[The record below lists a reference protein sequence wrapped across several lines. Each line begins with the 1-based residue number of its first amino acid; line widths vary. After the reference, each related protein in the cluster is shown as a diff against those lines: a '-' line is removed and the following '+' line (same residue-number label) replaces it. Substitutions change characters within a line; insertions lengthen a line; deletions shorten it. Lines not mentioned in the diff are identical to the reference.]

1 MTVTALAI
9 SAPLA
14 TPLATPLHRPH
25 LCLGAVARRAV
36 VNLSI
41 GCLVPAAVFYTL
53 FAVAGVWFAI
63 LATLAW
69 SYGTLAWR
77 ALTGRRTSALLVL
90 TTAVLTGRTAVA
102 LATASPFV
110 YFLQPIVSDGL
121 LATVF
126 LVSLVAGRPLAAK
139 IAGDFYPVDEELAA
153 RSRIARLFRGLT
165 MLWAVLWLAKSTI
178 GLWLLLTVPLETY
191 VPLKAGIA
199 LGINITSG
207 VITLAAV
214 AHVARRERLLAS

>member
-14 TPLATPLHRPH
+14 TPLHRPH
-25 LCLGAVARRAV
+25 LCLGTVARRAA

-110 YFLQPIVSDGL
+110 YFLQPILSDGV
-121 LATVF
+121 LATAFV
-126 LVSLVAGRPLAAK
+126 VSLVAGRPLAAK

-165 MLWAVLWLAKSTI
+165 MLWAALWLAKATI

-207 VITLAAV
+207 VITLVAV
-214 AHVARRERLLAS
+214 AHVARRERLLAA

>member
-1 MTVTALAI
+1 MTVTAL
-9 SAPLA
+9 SLPAPIA
-14 TPLATPLHRPH
+14 PIARPH
-25 LCLGAVARRAV
+25 LCLGTVARRAG

-63 LATLAW
+63 LTTLAW

-102 LATASPFV
+102 VATANPFV
-110 YFLQPIVSDGL
+110 YFLQPIVSDGVLAAAFLGSL
-121 LATVF
+121 L
-126 LVSLVAGRPLAAK
+126 LGRPLAAK

-153 RSRIARLFRGLT
+153 RTRIARLFRGLT
-165 MLWAVLWLAKSTI
+165 LLWSVFWLAKATI
-178 GLWLLLTVPLETY
+178 GLWLLLTLPLETY
-191 VPLKAGIA
+191 VPVKAGMA
-199 LGINITSG
+199 LGINIASG
-207 VITLAAV
+207 VITLVAV
-214 AHVARRERLLAS
+214 THVARRERLLAA